1 MVDVF
6 DYEADKSQVKKE
18 YNIDLLEEINEKY
31 DGIILAVKHSD
42 FKKLDIESL
51 KIDET
56 SVIYDLKGFFPKN
69 LVNARL

>member
-18 YNIDLLEEINEKY
+18 YNIDLLEKLMKNMMELYTCCKY
-31 DGIILAVKHSD
+31 PD

-56 SVIYDLKGFFPKN
+56 SVIYDLKGFS
-69 LVNARL
+69 

>member
-1 MVDVF
+1 M
-6 DYEADKSQVKKE
+6 K
-18 YNIDLLEEINEKY
+18 KY

-56 SVIYDLKGFFPKN
+56 SVIYDLKVFPKN